1 MSAVNADTLAAGGA
15 NGEAPN
21 ADAADIDSDTHL
33 AALMGMFDELWFG
46 GVRVDPEDQQ
56 KRLVRSTMP
65 EYPEVAR
72 EAGIEGD
79 VALRVW
85 IGKDGAVTGMDALS
99 GDPVLVRAAMRAVE
113 QWRYQPALLMGHSV
127 SIVTTVMLAFRLR

>member
-1 MSAVNADTLAAGGA
+1 VGSEADTRF
-15 NGEAPN
+15 
-21 ADAADIDSDTHL
+21 
-33 AALMGMFDELWFG
+33 AALMGMFDELWWG
-46 GVRVDPEDQQ
+46 GVRVDPEQQQ
-56 KRLVRSTMP
+56 KRLVHSTMP
-65 EYPEVAR
+65 DYPEAAR

-85 IGKDGAVTGMDALS
+85 IGKDGAVSGMDALS

-113 QWRYQPALLMGHSV
+113 QWRYQPALLAGRPV